1 MKGKKKRNKFKV
13 GNQAFLSRYDSLAT
27 NQDCNGVAPSTAP
40 STQVLKNSSMQV
52 SSASSKSEFTNST
65 TNVLPKKP
73 TESLWLPRLTEKDFK
88 LYSKESY
95 DKKSYVAPQTEKCAT
110 TVKLLRP
117 HKVSDDYLDEYLG
130 DTNTENRTVDR
141 DLNILMMNNLII
153 CHINESPHCNVPH
166 FELVQET
173 QWGLGWIWELKCTKC
188 KFISEKYKLF
198 REIETGRPG
207 RKSAS
212 INYGFQTGVINSN
225 IGNDSARVLLTSSCI
240 PPMARTTMQR
250 ITNNVCDKVVK
261 LANEETKKVVENF
274 KRRNE
279 TLGLNKNSPIKL
291 QMDGTYQSVYIKSRH
306 KMGQTA
312 SQAIGIACENETDS
326 HDVIGLHLINKLCWV
341 GAWLRG
347 KGYDVECP
355 NHEHCTANTNRYDPL
370 SEKDLGYEI
379 GKKIA
384 TNELLVDYCT
394 TDGDAKSVK
403 GLQEAMQEVFG
414 PLWSV
419 NRLADTIHRGQSQ
432 FREGIRANFSVGMF
446 PGVTK
451 AQKND
456 IKTAFANDIKL
467 RSHGIMKSLFMKYNG
482 DRQQISKCLP
492 GIVRSV
498 VNCYSGNCGDTCRWS
513 ITLCN
518 GGKKTSWWYKSIN
531 LNSHGL
537 QNGSLI
543 PTDRDKLL
551 IESLLEMKLS
561 QSALD
566 QMKFF
571 SNTNKCESVNRT
583 ISTYLPKNKN
593 FSRNA
598 IGRASA
604 AVLKVNNNRDVAL
617 VKTLK
622 AVGCTMGKKSR
633 AAVALKKIRKLEMYD
648 SAYQKSS
655 KVKYRRLQA
664 RKRQAINFLLHKSN
678 RNDGYKKHQLE
689 PKLSQLTNCK
699 EFVPQPGCSFWP
711 D

>member
-1 MKGKKKRNKFKV
+1 
-13 GNQAFLSRYDSLAT
+13 
-27 NQDCNGVAPSTAP
+27 
-40 STQVLKNSSMQV
+40 
-52 SSASSKSEFTNST
+52 
-65 TNVLPKKP
+65 
-73 TESLWLPRLTEKDFK
+73 
-88 LYSKESY
+88 
-95 DKKSYVAPQTEKCAT
+95 
-110 TVKLLRP
+110 
-117 HKVSDDYLDEYLG
+117 
-130 DTNTENRTVDR
+130 
-141 DLNILMMNNLII
+141 MNNLII

-306 KMGQTA
+306 KMGQNA

-566 QMKFF
+566 QMKNF
-571 SNTNKCESVNRT
+571 SVTLTSRQNTPGKVTTPINMLQYFVYFILHFVVLQIHDIEGRSEPRPVSDPC
-583 ISTYLPKNKN
+583 YLPK
-593 FSRNA
+593 
-598 IGRASA
+598 
-604 AVLKVNNNRDVAL
+604 
-617 VKTLK
+617 KT
-622 AVGCTMGKKSR
+622 GFCR
-633 AAVALKKIRKLEMYD
+633 AAFRRYFYNANTGNCESFIYGGCRGNGNNFKTIRECKRTCQNKDIIIDPIRPITCGPVCKIFCENGNVMDKRGCPTCKCRSSPPVIGEMSKKFE
-648 SAYQKSS
+648 
-655 KVKYRRLQA
+655 VKH
-664 RKRQAINFLLHKSN
+664 NMS
-678 RNDGYKKHQLE
+678 
-689 PKLSQLTNCK
+689 
-699 EFVPQPGCSFWP
+699 
-711 D
+711 